1 MDRIYI
7 RVILFLR
14 SKTMQPI
21 DGGGEIVKRNIC
33 LVIGYDGSAYSGFQ
47 SQPNGNTV
55 QDRLEE
61 AIRLLTGDRT
71 HVTGAGRTDAGVHAR
86 KMAVNFY
93 TQSQIP
99 IERWAVALNT
109 RLPEDIA
116 VHSAHEVPEPFH
128 ARRHA
133 IRKTYRYTIN
143 CRKFPDLFRRKYEF
157 HHPTP
162 LNVEAM
168 KAGLQHLIG
177 EHDFTSFTSP
187 LSTKP
192 HHVRTVFEARM
203 VSEPLGD
210 AVPTYLEQ
218 FDELRYAGKSR
229 GVYHIF
235 ITGNGFLY
243 QMVRIIV
250 GTILQVGEGKRMPE
264 EIASIL
270 ESRDRSKA
278 GPTAVPHGLTLWNIE
293 YDNNLLALPDTFM

>member
-1 MDRIYI
+1 MR
-7 RVILFLR
+7 
-14 SKTMQPI
+14 
-21 DGGGEIVKRNIC
+21 RNIC
-33 LVIGYDGSAYSGFQ
+33 LIIGYDGTAYSGFQ
-47 SQPNGNTV
+47 SQPSGNTV
-55 QDRLEE
+55 QDRLE
-61 AIRLLTGDRT
+61 ASIRMLSGVPT

-93 TQSQIP
+93 TDARIP

-109 RLPEDIA
+109 RLPDDI
-116 VHSAHEVPEPFH
+116 VIHSAHEVPEHFH

-133 IRKTYRYTIN
+133 LRKTYRYAIN
-143 CRKFPDLFRRKYEF
+143 CCKFPDLFRRKYEF

-168 KAGLQHLIG
+168 QAGLRHLIG

-192 HHVRTVFEARM
+192 HHVRTVFEARL
-203 VSEPLGD
+203 VHEPLPD
-210 AVPTYLEQ
+210 EVPTYLES
-218 FDELRYAGKSR
+218 FDRARYPGKTR
-229 GVYHIF
+229 GLYYLY

-250 GTILQVGEGKRMPE
+250 GTILQVGEGKRTPE
-264 EIASIL
+264 EIGAIL
-270 ESRDRSKA
+270 AARDRAKA

-293 YDNNLLALPDTFM
+293 YDQHLLALPDTFM